1 MALFQWTKDYSVG
14 VNTLDGH
21 HQKLFDIMN
30 KLYDI
35 ADDKSAQGLIGPLLG
50 ELIQYT
56 EYHFGEEERLMEQAG
71 YSGLSKQRLEH
82 KSLVDKLKEA
92 KDKIT
97 NNPNMSVFVVAD
109 ISMTATDWLKAHIL
123 KLDKAYESTLVA
135 AGCR

>member
-1 MALFQWTKDYSVG
+1 MALFKWTKEYSVG
-14 VNTLDGH
+14 VNTMDGH

-35 ADDKSAQGLIGPLLG
+35 SDDKSAQGSIGPLLN

-71 YSGLSKQRLEH
+71 YSGLSKQRQEH
-82 KSLVDKLKEA
+82 SFLVNKMKEA
-92 KDKIT
+92 RDKIA

-109 ISMTATDWLKAHIL
+109 ISMTATDWLKSHIL
-123 KLDKAYESTLVA
+123 KLDKAYESTLVS
-135 AGCR
+135 AGFK